1 MQSPK
6 KSNSRPRTNAKLWG
20 GGFTEELN
28 ALALEFSKSL
38 ELDSKLYKEDI
49 RGSLAHVAMLG
60 AQGII
65 EKSEAEQIAQGLRQ
79 IEQEL
84 DTGKF
89 PFESAEEDIHLA
101 IEKRL
106 HDLIGSVAG
115 KLHTA
120 RSRNDQVATDERLY
134 LRQRITE
141 LMDHLTAFQRA
152 LFEKAERHF
161 GALMPGYTHLQRAQ
175 PILLSHHL
183 LAYIEMFERDKSR
196 YADCQRR
203 LNVSPLGAA
212 ALAGT
217 PHPIDRR
224 YSAALLGFSGITR
237 NSMDSVSDRD
247 YVIEFISTCAIVMMH
262 LSRLAEEFV
271 LWSSQEFRFITIG
284 DAFTTGSSI
293 MPQKKNPDMA
303 ELVRGKTGRVYGDL
317 MNMLTTMKALPLAY
331 NRDMQ
336 EDKFPMLDAAETTAA
351 SLKIFTAMLG
361 ATTFN
366 LEVMRAAVLQ
376 DYSTATDIAD
386 YLAKKGVPFRE
397 AHEIVAQ
404 IVRHAV
410 EHRVL
415 LNELTLD
422 VLHRFSPAF
431 EQDVFDYL
439 NPEHSPA
446 RKRSEGST
454 SPKAVKAQL
463 RFWKKVLGKSER
475 LAPNGQAHAAKQRK
489 TRR

>member
-1 MQSPK
+1 M
-6 KSNSRPRTNAKLWG
+6 
-20 GGFTEELN
+20 N
-28 ALALEFSKSL
+28 ALAFEFSKSL
-38 ELDSKLYKEDI
+38 ELDCKLYKEDI

-84 DTGKF
+84 DAGKF
-89 PFESAEEDIHLA
+89 SFESGEEDIHLA

-141 LMDHLTAFQRA
+141 LIEHLTALQRA
-152 LFEKAERHF
+152 LFEKAEKHF

-175 PILLSHHL
+175 PVLLSHHL
-183 LAYIEMFERDKSR
+183 LAYVEMFERDKSR

-237 NSMDSVSDRD
+237 NSIDSVSDRD
-247 YVIEFISTCAIVMMH
+247 YIIEFISACAIVMMH

-351 SLKIFTAMLG
+351 SL
-361 ATTFN
+361 
-366 LEVMRAAVLQ
+366 
-376 DYSTATDIAD
+376 
-386 YLAKKGVPFRE
+386 
-397 AHEIVAQ
+397 
-404 IVRHAV
+404 
-410 EHRVL
+410 
-415 LNELTLD
+415 
-422 VLHRFSPAF
+422 
-431 EQDVFDYL
+431 
-439 NPEHSPA
+439 
-446 RKRSEGST
+446 
-454 SPKAVKAQL
+454 
-463 RFWKKVLGKSER
+463 
-475 LAPNGQAHAAKQRK
+475 
-489 TRR
+489 